1 MFEQPDTPPELTP
14 RQIADAKLAERRI
27 ENAVYTRMHD
37 HESIIDALSI
47 LITDNLMT
55 QNCLADLIMGYG
67 DMAVHVGN
75 LRCDVR
81 EKIRAQAER
90 DYERGQL

>member
-14 RQIADAKLAERRI
+14 RQIEDAETVERRI
-27 ENAVYTRMHD
+27 EDAVYTRMRD
-37 HESIIDALSI
+37 PAYVIDALSV
-47 LITDNLMT
+47 LITDNLMM
-55 QNCLADLIMGYG
+55 QNSLAYIVMGYG
-67 DMAVHVGN
+67 DTAFHVGN

-81 EKIRAQAER
+81 AELRAQAER